1 MHALV
6 PKVTWQKKKKK
17 KNHDF
22 SMPSIYTRK
31 LRKVKKKNP
40 LRNGVFLSRVLVVL
54 REVCDFRKNMVFA
67 CKARN
72 LVTCE

>member
-6 PKVTWQKKKKK
+6 PKVTWQKKEKKE
-17 KNHDF
+17 DI

-40 LRNGVFLSRVLVVL
+40 LRNGVFLASVLVVL
-54 REVCDFRKNMVFA
+54 REVCNFRKNMVFA